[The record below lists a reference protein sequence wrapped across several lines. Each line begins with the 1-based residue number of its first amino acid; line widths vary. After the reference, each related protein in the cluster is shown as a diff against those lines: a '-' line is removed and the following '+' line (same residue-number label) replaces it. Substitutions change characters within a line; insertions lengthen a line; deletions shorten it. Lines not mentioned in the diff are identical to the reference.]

1 MKLGK
6 EEPEVGYASR
16 RTPPAILEQ
25 WRVSTADTCGVGMFT
40 NDELKVRF
48 ERTLFEEKDQ
58 VFARIAWKFQDP

>member
-25 WRVSTADTCGVGMFT
+25 WRVSTVPHVVSAWFT

-48 ERTLFEEKDQ
+48 ERTLFEEKEQ